1 VKSTEDFVGEQT
13 VPSGASER
21 WSRYRS
27 PLQSY
32 PFSRWHLQLTDP
44 SGFSNESTASSSD
57 GSSILT
63 PSGSF
68 SSNSASGSASV
79 DSKDATV
86 PGDLLRSL
94 KMTTLFKNV
103 DLDRRI
109 CQFEIPGGGVC
120 RDDECE
126 DLHIEK
132 ELETW
137 EPSGASRIPQDGV
150 LLTLSMLTFGLACSV
165 PSPFPWVDYPI
176 FSPFFNAPLAWLPSP
191 QMTTQPST
199 YPRRLRR
206 RQVGIDG
213 REGAQRTL
221 GTFWRKPEQR
231 RKRRNWDLKTV
242 SSRHCRSSGS
252 HKTLSVSLGHPSGRP
267 FVPSLSEGC
276 GTVCVVGREYRMSK
290 ERERAPDVSLT
301 LANLETRLAF

>member
-1 VKSTEDFVGEQT
+1 MDPGATEDLDDEQT

-21 WSRYRS
+21 WTRYRS

-32 PFSRWHLQLTDP
+32 PFSRWHLHLTD
-44 SGFSNESTASSSD
+44 SSDFSNGSTASSSD

-94 KMTTLFKNV
+94 KMTTLFKSV
-103 DLDRRI
+103 DPDRRI

-120 RDDECE
+120 RDDKCE

-150 LLTLSMLTFGLACSV
+150 LLTLSMLTFRLACLIPPPFVGLITLS
-165 PSPFPWVDYPI
+165 SPFSTPPRLV
-176 FSPFFNAPLAWLPSP
+176 FSP

-199 YPRRLRR
+199 YPRR
-206 RQVGIDG
+206 
-213 REGAQRTL
+213 
-221 GTFWRKPEQR
+221 
-231 RKRRNWDLKTV
+231 
-242 SSRHCRSSGS
+242 S
-252 HKTLSVSLGHPSGRP
+252 
-267 FVPSLSEGC
+267 
-276 GTVCVVGREYRMSK
+276 
-290 ERERAPDVSLT
+290 
-301 LANLETRLAF
+301 